1 MGKLDE
7 QNSTMKNLLYVI
19 VILLVST
26 RISVA
31 HVGSSGVLMQ
41 GQAGP
46 YKVLIDV
53 KPPDVIPGTAKISV
67 FVETGTPGKILVR
80 PIYFRSGD
88 QGAPS
93 SDEIFSVPNQPGQ
106 FQGDVWLMQSG
117 SSSVQ
122 IKISGKEGDGEFI
135 VPIVAVS
142 TAQREMPKELGIGL
156 SILGLLLFLLMVT
169 AIGASVSDG
178 LLRPGEVLSL
188 KQKRK
193 RWINM
198 GIATLVCALILYGGS
213 SWWNSWAENYKEFM
227 YKPLRGISSIRKE
240 DNQRIFELKID
251 TTDWLERKRG
261 SLLSTL
267 IPDHGKLMHVF
278 LVRTPN
284 MDAFAHM
291 HPERVDSTTFQSYLP
306 NLPKGKYLV
315 YADIVQYSGF
325 AETIVD
331 TVDIPEHA
339 LNSADLKRTA
349 EEDTYV
355 VTDPINAPGQ
365 IPMDENVV
373 ICGKPGTK
381 TVFKDSSYAIW
392 EGKPNRPLEA
402 GKPYLLNFEVFN
414 PDGTPT
420 FPEPYLGMMGHVAVF
435 RSDGSVYIHLH
446 PTGTFAMAAE
456 QTLKNRLTDTTKL
469 IGRPP
474 AVLFK
479 DSIDRYLAKLKA
491 MSTIEREETL
501 MTEMGMYKQDGGSMN
516 GMEHGNRISFP
527 YSFPKKGRYRIFLQV
542 KRNGQVLTGAF
553 DAQVTDSTTL

>member
-1 MGKLDE
+1 
-7 QNSTMKNLLYVI
+7 MKKILY
-19 VILLVST
+19 LLVLTLVSIQ
-26 RISVA
+26 ISFA

-53 KPPDVIPGTAKISV
+53 KPPDVIPGTAKITV
-67 FVETGTPGKILVR
+67 FVETGTAEKILVR

-93 SDEIFSVPNQPGQ
+93 ADEILSVPNQPGQ

-122 IKISGKEGDGEFI
+122 IKIAGKEGEGEFI

-142 TAQREMPKELGIGL
+142 TAQREMPKGLGIGL
-156 SILGLLLFLLMVT
+156 SILGLLLFLLMIT

-178 LLRPGEVLSL
+178 LLRPGEVLSPKQ
-188 KQKRK
+188 KQKR
-193 RWINM
+193 WITM
-198 GIATLVCALILYGGS
+198 GIATGVCALILYGGS
-213 SWWNSWAENYKEFM
+213 SWWNSWAEDYKEFM
-227 YKPLRGISSIRKE
+227 YKPLQGNSNIKEE
-240 DNQRIFELKID
+240 DNQRIFTIKID
-251 TTDWLERKRG
+251 TSDWAKRNRG
-261 SLLSTL
+261 SMLSTL

-278 LVRTPN
+278 LIRTPE
-284 MDAFAHM
+284 MDAFAHI
-291 HPERVDSTTFQSYLP
+291 HPERADSTTFKAYLP

-331 TVDIPEHA
+331 TVDILESTA
-339 LNSADLKRTA
+339 NTASLKKTA

-355 VTDPINAPGQ
+355 VTEPINAPGQ
-365 IPMDENVV
+365 IPMDDNVV

-402 GKPYLLNFEVFN
+402 GKPYSLNFEVFN

-456 QTLKNRLTDTTKL
+456 QTMKNRLSDTTKL
-469 IGRPP
+469 VGRPSS
-474 AVLFK
+474 VVFK

-553 DAQVTDSTTL
+553 DAQVTDPTTL